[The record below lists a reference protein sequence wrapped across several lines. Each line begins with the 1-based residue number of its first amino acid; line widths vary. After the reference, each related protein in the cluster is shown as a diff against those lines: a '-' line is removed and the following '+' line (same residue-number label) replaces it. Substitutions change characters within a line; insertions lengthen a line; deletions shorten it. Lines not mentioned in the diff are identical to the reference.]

1 MKSKNTPIWIWN
13 PNGGSATPHLD
24 FEIQMGGRHP
34 PLWIWGSSQ
43 IHVQGLAPGIWI
55 PKSKPKGTAHGF
67 GFPNPAGKDG
77 GAKESQGWYHL
88 SIYIVIRVRSYSG
101 VDMLQGFEDMLQDL
115 TCCAFATK
123 HSHMGGCLIY
133 PSLEA
138 QPRPCGLAQ
147 AQPHTITIPPS
158 PPPSQHI
165 ISTSHLF
172 LPSILVVVSSIPHNT

>member
-1 MKSKNTPIWIWN
+1 MGGGVGHPPFGFRNQ
-13 PNGGSATPHLD
+13 NGGSSPPAVDLGVLPNPFPRASPWHLD
-24 FEIQMGGRHP
+24 SEIQTQGNSP
-34 PLWIWGSSQ
+34 WAWISQSSREGWGARRNPKAG
-43 IHVQGLAPGIWI
+43 IHL
-55 PKSKPKGTAHGF
+55 
-67 GFPNPAGKDG
+67 
-77 GAKESQGWYHL
+77 Y
-88 SIYIVIRVRSYSG
+88 IYIIIRVRSYSG

-158 PPPSQHI
+158 PSPSQHI